1 MTFSFSRVMP
11 VLLLAAAAGLLGAC
25 AQGGGAPDSGSA
37 AASLKPAD
45 LHWLNTVTFG
55 ANQAS
60 IERLRKLGRER
71 YLDEQLKAP
80 ATDAGELAATIGAL
94 SIAQQSGEQRLR
106 SVRAEQQRINTLTD
120 DDEKQKARDALNRGG
135 NEVLLDTS
143 RRHLLRALY
152 SKAQLREQMTWFWMN
167 HFSVYSGKGSIRWV
181 LADYEDKAIRPRA
194 LGKFRD
200 LLMATVT
207 APAMLEYL
215 DNAQSAV
222 NRINE
227 NYARELMELHTLG
240 VSGGASGSRYS
251 QQDVQELA
259 RVLTGLGIN
268 ASGQPPKLPPQ
279 KQALYRAD
287 GVFEFN
293 PARHDS
299 GPKTLL
305 GHRIEPT
312 GFHEVEQAVDILSR
326 EPATARF
333 ISYKLAAHFVGDAP
347 PPSLVNRM
355 AATFVQSDG
364 DIAAVLR
371 TLFLSPELNAT
382 LASGNRKFKDPMQ
395 FVASSLRL
403 AYDGRMVA
411 NLRPAIGWLNQL
423 GEPLY
428 GRITPDGFPAAES
441 AWASSGQ
448 MVKRFEIARAIGSGQ
463 AGLFSTDDGKPAERT
478 GFPQLSNR
486 VFFDSIEPTL
496 GPATRAAMTQA
507 ASQAEWNT
515 ILLSSP
521 EWMQE

>member
-1 MTFSFSRVMP
+1 MP
-11 VLLLAAAAGLLGAC
+11 FRFPRLTTAWFLGAAAALLGAC
-25 AQGGGAPDSGSA
+25 AQVGMPDGGTPGAALG
-37 AASLKPAD
+37 PAD
-45 LHWLNTVTFG
+45 LHWLNSVTFG
-55 ANQAS
+55 ADQAG
-60 IERLRKLGRER
+60 IDRLRKLGRER

-80 ATDAGELAATIGAL
+80 AADSGELAATIGAL
-94 SIAQQSGEQRLR
+94 GISQQSGEQRLR

-120 DDEKQKARDALNRGG
+120 EDDKQKARDALNRTG
-135 NEVLLDTS
+135 NEVVLDTG

-152 SKAQLREQMTWFWMN
+152 SPAQLREQMTWFWMN
-167 HFSVYSGKGSIRWV
+167 HFSVYSGKGAVRWV
-181 LADYEDKAIRPRA
+181 LADYEDKAIRARA
-194 LGKFRD
+194 LGRFRD

-215 DNAQSAV
+215 DNAQSAAG
-222 NRINE
+222 RINE

-240 VSGGASGSRYS
+240 VSGGASGSRYT

-268 ASGQPPKLPPQ
+268 ATGQPPGLAPQ
-279 KQALYRAD
+279 RQAQYLAD

-293 PARHDS
+293 PGRHDF
-299 GPKTLL
+299 GAKTLL
-305 GHRIEPT
+305 GHRIEPS

-333 ISYKLAAHFVGDAP
+333 VCAKIAAHFVGDTPAP
-347 PPSLVNRM
+347 ALVERM
-355 AATFVQSDG
+355 AATFAQRDG

-371 TLFLSPELNAT
+371 TLFLSPEFNAA
-382 LASGNRKFKDPMQ
+382 LASGPRKFKDPMQ

-411 NLRPAIGWLNQL
+411 NLRPAVGWLNQL

-428 GRITPDGFPAAES
+428 GRVTPDGFPAAQG

-448 MVKRFEIARAIGSGQ
+448 MIKRFEIARAIGSGQ
-463 AGLFSTDDGKPAERT
+463 AGLFSKDDGKPAGRT
-478 GFPQLSNR
+478 GFPQLGNR
-486 VFFDSIEPTL
+486 IYYDSIEATL
-496 GPATRAAMTQA
+496 GSATRTAMTQA

-521 EWMQE
+521 EWMQP